1 MKCTKCNCENKQEA
15 KYCYNCGEELKRNN
29 NGLKLIVR
37 IIVIMVF
44 MSLGFF
50 IGNKNAEMF
59 SADYRTEKETVRKET
74 EKRETEKKETEAPKM
89 DPIEEYVIR
98 MYNVCLGRKPD
109 EIGLADWCSKLKSQK
124 ATAKDIVQG
133 LIFSNEFKDKKLSNE
148 AYVEVLYKSLFG
160 RNADAQGKQNW
171 INAMKTGSTREQI
184 LNEFLKTDEFFAFCN
199 KYGVKA
205 K

>member
-29 NGLKLIVR
+29 SGLKLIVR

-59 SADYRTEKETVRKET
+59 SADYRTEKETEKKET
-74 EKRETEKKETEAPKM
+74 EKKETIKRETEKKETEAPKM

-133 LIFSNEFKDKKLSNE
+133 LIFSNEFKDKKFRI
-148 AYVEVLYKSLFG
+148 V
-160 RNADAQGKQNW
+160 
-171 INAMKTGSTREQI
+171 
-184 LNEFLKTDEFFAFCN
+184 
-199 KYGVKA
+199 KYENI
-205 K
+205 